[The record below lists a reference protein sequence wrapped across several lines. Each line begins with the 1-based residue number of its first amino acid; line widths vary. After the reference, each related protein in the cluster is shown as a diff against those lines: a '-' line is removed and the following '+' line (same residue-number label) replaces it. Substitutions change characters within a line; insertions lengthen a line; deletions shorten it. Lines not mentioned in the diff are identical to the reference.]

1 MKYIPENKI
10 DHRKIDLNDAR
21 TVSGLNVMFKE
32 WWQDVLNSRQ
42 NSGIEDIWARNILY
56 YEGYQTPV
64 GFTNNYLRE
73 FIKKNYDKIDPT
85 NILKKDEKGL
95 IYVIDNKLQ
104 DMVDAVIGE
113 YTNIEKK
120 ASVLKDDSVK
130 NNGIEKAVQNLYERY
145 ERKNDLWN
153 TVTIPCIEDM
163 ILFGLAWD
171 KVRYNPFRNPQQGGD
186 IDFRDIDPRNVFP
199 DPASKKKYFSD
210 ANFIIHREPME
221 LEIAKEFLSKFPKAD
236 ISKVVADSEFT
247 LSNKVQTDDISIAR
261 NNNYVDVLFIE
272 YKKTYTDD
280 IQKKQEF
287 QQEEISTGQIQEERD
302 YYFYAIYTQSTGIV
316 HHELNQNTWS
326 NDNYFKYY
334 LTPYFNK
341 KSRVRVYPQ
350 SDIEKLANIQ
360 DIINISKT
368 LILDSAR
375 KRNIIRAFVK
385 DKIYNEYPDLVEQF
399 LEMGGLFP
407 VPGDEDMRTQVLP
420 ISLPDLPKEI
430 YEFMAMA
437 EKSFESQS
445 DSESALRGDYPN
457 SGVPSGK
464 AIENLVS
471 QKRKK
476 LSNKDVNINWAVTQ
490 RAKKMYTIFAFNFDE
505 EMYLR
510 LMDSKKNDPKITI
523 LNGIR
528 TFPEY
533 IELLIEAGLVDEQTQ
548 QNLQMIPQTD
558 PDYFSKIQQLIEQAS
573 DKFSETNEVEFF
585 HSEVGIDGQ
594 RLPAFHVYQTA
605 TCFINHLSK
614 DDRLDIKISLNY
626 DSERQKTEEKVIATN
641 MWQNGRFPDDMY
653 LELLGGFFA
662 DNKDEIITKMDA
674 KSREMMIAKEIEER
688 GPEFAQAIAQLMQE
702 FDQKKQ
708 AEIVGRNPQKQN
720 LQQNSNQNQT
730 VQ

>member
-261 NNNYVDVLFIE
+261 NNNDVDVLFIE
-272 YKKTYTDD
+272 YKKT
-280 IQKKQEF
+280 
-287 QQEEISTGQIQEERD
+287 
-302 YYFYAIYTQSTGIV
+302 
-316 HHELNQNTWS
+316 
-326 NDNYFKYY
+326 
-334 LTPYFNK
+334 
-341 KSRVRVYPQ
+341 
-350 SDIEKLANIQ
+350 
-360 DIINISKT
+360 
-368 LILDSAR
+368 
-375 KRNIIRAFVK
+375 
-385 DKIYNEYPDLVEQF
+385 
-399 LEMGGLFP
+399 
-407 VPGDEDMRTQVLP
+407 
-420 ISLPDLPKEI
+420 
-430 YEFMAMA
+430 
-437 EKSFESQS
+437 
-445 DSESALRGDYPN
+445 
-457 SGVPSGK
+457 
-464 AIENLVS
+464 
-471 QKRKK
+471 
-476 LSNKDVNINWAVTQ
+476 
-490 RAKKMYTIFAFNFDE
+490 
-505 EMYLR
+505 
-510 LMDSKKNDPKITI
+510 
-523 LNGIR
+523 
-528 TFPEY
+528 
-533 IELLIEAGLVDEQTQ
+533 
-548 QNLQMIPQTD
+548 
-558 PDYFSKIQQLIEQAS
+558 
-573 DKFSETNEVEFF
+573 
-585 HSEVGIDGQ
+585 
-594 RLPAFHVYQTA
+594 
-605 TCFINHLSK
+605 
-614 DDRLDIKISLNY
+614 
-626 DSERQKTEEKVIATN
+626 
-641 MWQNGRFPDDMY
+641 
-653 LELLGGFFA
+653 
-662 DNKDEIITKMDA
+662 
-674 KSREMMIAKEIEER
+674 
-688 GPEFAQAIAQLMQE
+688 
-702 FDQKKQ
+702 
-708 AEIVGRNPQKQN
+708 
-720 LQQNSNQNQT
+720 
-730 VQ
+730 